1 MTAEEYRGTIKS
13 YTTDMV
19 AECCCNCGIP
29 FLVPRNYYDML
40 KNSGTTFYCPNGH
53 GQSYRVGESEA
64 QKLKRQL
71 QQKENELAQTVT
83 AKIQIEN
90 QLDKANKKLKKVASG
105 QCPCCDK
112 TYVHLSNHMAKKHP
126 EFKK

>member
-29 FLVPRNYYDML
+29 FLIPDNYYKML
-40 KNSGTTFYCPNGH
+40 KRTGVSFYCPNGH
-53 GQSYRVGESEA
+53 GQHYSVGETEA

-71 QQKENELAQTVT
+71 QQKENELAQATSS
-83 AKIQIEN
+83 KIQLEN
-90 QLDKANKKLKKVASG
+90 QLNKANKKLKQVAAG

-112 TYVHLSNHMAKKHP
+112 TYVHLANHMAKKHP

>member
-13 YTTDMV
+13 YTTEMV
-19 AECCCNCGIP
+19 AEICCNCGIP
-29 FLVPRNYYDML
+29 WLMPKNYRDML
-40 KNSGTTFYCPNGH
+40 VQTHDRFFCPNGH
-53 GQSYRVGESEA
+53 GQSYYGKTEA
-64 QKLKRQL
+64 EKLKDQL
-71 QQKENELAQTVT
+71 RQKENELAQTVT

-90 QLDKANKKLKKVASG
+90 QLDKANKKLKRVAAG